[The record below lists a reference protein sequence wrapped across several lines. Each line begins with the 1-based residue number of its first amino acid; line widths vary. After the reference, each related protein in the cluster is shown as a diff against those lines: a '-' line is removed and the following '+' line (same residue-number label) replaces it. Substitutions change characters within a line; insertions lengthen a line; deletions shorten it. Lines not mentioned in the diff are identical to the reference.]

1 MGTAICSV
9 MATPAEMYQRKRQ
22 AGAPP
27 LQPFDPAGLPEGK
40 VKSMLQEQLMSGERP
55 KPPWQ
60 KGVKLST
67 RLDIVF
73 FLFMLVCLYFALLVE
88 YDLDMLDLIRTPPP
102 GRSQNRMTRYARR
115 MELKDAKQAARANPL
130 GRQPPG
136 TLPATSG
143 AVSPDQPKNNPPP
156 ANTNQYKSVQ
166 AQQQKVPSDGVPQQ
180 NKADGDVAHQQ
191 SAENK
196 DDT

>member
-1 MGTAICSV
+1 
-9 MATPAEMYQRKRQ
+9 MYQRKRQ

-40 VKSMLQEQLMSGERP
+40 VRNMLQEQLMSGQRP
-55 KPPWQ
+55 APPWR

-73 FLFMLVCLYFALLVE
+73 FVFMFVCLYFALLVE

-115 MELKDAKQAARANPL
+115 MERKYCTTQLSA
-130 GRQPPG
+130 PG
-136 TLPATSG
+136 TPLTT
-143 AVSPDQPKNNPPP
+143 AVSG
-156 ANTNQYKSVQ
+156 T
-166 AQQQKVPSDGVPQQ
+166 PS
-180 NKADGDVAHQQ
+180 KLL
-191 SAENK
+191 AE
-196 DDT
+196 